1 MTSRRT
7 EAPKGMLTTKGQIL
21 DVFSARLRDARHR
34 QQMTQV
40 ALAEAAGLHAI
51 YVARL
56 ERGQQNP
63 TLDVLV
69 RLALALQVPVAALV
83 PLTQPLT
90 RRSSVS
96 PTRSR
101 RARR

>member
-1 MTSRRT
+1 MERNTGKSR
-7 EAPKGMLTTKGQIL
+7 IL
-21 DVFSARLRDARHR
+21 DVFSTRLRAARHR
-34 QQMTQV
+34 QAMTQV

-63 TLDVLV
+63 TLDVVV
-69 RLALALQVPVAALV
+69 RLALALEVPVAALV
-83 PLTQPLT
+83 PVTHRA
-90 RRSSVS
+90 RRSRA
-96 PTRSR
+96 PAAMRR